1 MVATDFW
8 IRADGGWR
16 NVPFDDNNIDNHG
29 FFVRVN
35 GTYVRVLEG
44 WVWANGGWRKFYPGE
59 GDTEPPP
66 TKPPAGSYTLQPTA
80 QFYGSGSTGYAQF
93 NTDAY
98 RGYIT
103 EIRAR
108 ISWKSITA
116 AIDTF
121 GIRGRPNNRF
131 YRNVD
136 NPGQWSNRTIDHRID
151 TFNATSLTD
160 FNNGNAIGF
169 NFTYST
175 SRYSMN
181 ELLSKTQLVIQVS

>member
-1 MVATDFW
+1 MANSELFARVNGVWTPCAYDTDNTF
-8 IRADGGWR
+8 
-16 NVPFDDNNIDNHG
+16 HG
-29 FFVRVN
+29 FFVRKDGVWVRIEEA
-35 GTYVRVLEG
+35 YVRV
-44 WVWANGGWRKFYPGE
+44 NGAWLQFFGPPE
-59 GDTEPPP
+59 VEPPP

-121 GIRGRPNNRF
+121 GILGRPNNRF